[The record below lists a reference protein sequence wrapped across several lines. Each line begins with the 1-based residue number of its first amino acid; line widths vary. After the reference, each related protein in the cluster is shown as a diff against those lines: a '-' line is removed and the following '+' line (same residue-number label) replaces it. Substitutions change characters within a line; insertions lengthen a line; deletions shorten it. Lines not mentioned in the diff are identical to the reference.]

1 MDFKKASTVSGL
13 EPRKAAKQPI
23 IIRIDQTDSISS
35 TDSSEPDTKESQ
47 HAQPAC
53 SSVAFQSSNENL
65 PRHSLEHDVYQPPAA
80 KVWNKLAE
88 SVRLAYTRGKV
99 SLEQREHDQKPIS
112 VAGRFNHCYVYPLDN
127 RSGKNERIL
136 LGRWAP
142 KLEVRDGHGTRQTVI
157 QAASH
162 NYAGFYNLTKGAE
175 ELQRLALEKL
185 PVADSRT
192 VRSLESAM
200 HDGFAKFFSADFCYT
215 TSTGYGSNVLAFSA
229 ILNQDWLVM
238 FDDKCHNSMHV
249 AAHLSHA
256 GLVKKF
262 PHGNFERM
270 EAILAEYK
278 DKFANILVSI
288 EGFYSMDGTVPAL
301 DTLVRL
307 KQKYNF
313 TLLADEAHSL
323 MCLGRTGR
331 GCIEVWNE
339 KHPDQP
345 VPTDLFDLRTGTLSK
360 SVGAIGGIVCG
371 KSRFAATVLKRRDEM
386 LASGADPVPTSSIIQ
401 TLNVL
406 GQPTLLQ
413 RHLRRLTA
421 AATFVREELHRAGV
435 HVYGNAISPIL
446 PVHAG
451 RPSMAAKM
459 SYALRKVGL
468 LATPVSTPA
477 VPFWESRVRICLS
490 ADHDNDTVDGLIA
503 AIVKAAQNIG
513 LTGNAKFEP
522 RPFNYLDELPTEQE
536 RTEARHTCDYIRQ
549 LIDQD
554 IRRTTGTICDH
565 TILDAGHAARS
576 RYGLGSGGA
585 RWITGTSELHIQVEK
600 LAARLTGTADAL
612 TYPDSFIGLM
622 STVAALS
629 RPVIGFKKHVFLVP
643 DSAPQAVW
651 DGFRAASKK
660 RAPRVQGYG
669 DSLDSLLEHIRSCG
683 PATYITLFVDCAIN
697 HQGDSLETI
706 QRARG
711 PAGMTILMHDRAGAG
726 SLWPHEGADALSTGS
741 STRTGTKYP
750 TSTSPPTY
758 RDHQVLVYG
767 SFYAAFG
774 LPGAYLVGSPALLK
788 ELRYTSRGYMFTT
801 SQQPFIMGMVGAELR
816 RMMERDVQ
824 KAL

>member
-192 VRSLESAM
+192 N
-200 HDGFAKFFSADFCYT
+200 G
-215 TSTGYGSNVLAFSA
+215 
-229 ILNQDWLVM
+229 
-238 FDDKCHNSMHV
+238 
-249 AAHLSHA
+249 
-256 GLVKKF
+256 
-262 PHGNFERM
+262 
-270 EAILAEYK
+270 AILAEYK

-331 GCIEVWNE
+331 GCIGVWNE

-513 LTGNAKFEP
+513 LTGNAKCEP

-643 DSAPQAVW
+643 DSASQAVW
-651 DGFRAASKK
+651 DG
-660 RAPRVQGYG
+660 
-669 DSLDSLLEHIRSCG
+669 
-683 PATYITLFVDCAIN
+683 
-697 HQGDSLETI
+697 
-706 QRARG
+706 
-711 PAGMTILMHDRAGAG
+711 
-726 SLWPHEGADALSTGS
+726 
-741 STRTGTKYP
+741 
-750 TSTSPPTY
+750 
-758 RDHQVLVYG
+758 
-767 SFYAAFG
+767 
-774 LPGAYLVGSPALLK
+774 
-788 ELRYTSRGYMFTT
+788 RGYMFTT